1 MLRAALLLLA
11 LLLSAPA
18 FALEACRDDVVFIKN
33 ESAELRFAVEL
44 AATPQDRSRG
54 LMFREHLPRSAGML
68 FVFERPQRVAFWM
81 KNTLIPLDMIFVD
94 QFGEVTR
101 VHSNAV
107 PHDETA
113 IPGGDD
119 VFAVLEING
128 GLATSYGITAGSKL
142 RHPVFL
148 QGSAVWPC

>member
-1 MLRAALLLLA
+1 MLRAALFFLA
-11 LLLSAPA
+11 IILSAPA
-18 FALEACRDDVVFIKN
+18 FALEACRDDVVFVQG
-33 ESAELRFAVEL
+33 EETELRFSIEV
-44 AATPQDRSRG
+44 AATQQDRSRG

-101 VHSNAV
+101 VHSNAI

-128 GLATSYGITAGSKL
+128 GLAASYGISAGARL